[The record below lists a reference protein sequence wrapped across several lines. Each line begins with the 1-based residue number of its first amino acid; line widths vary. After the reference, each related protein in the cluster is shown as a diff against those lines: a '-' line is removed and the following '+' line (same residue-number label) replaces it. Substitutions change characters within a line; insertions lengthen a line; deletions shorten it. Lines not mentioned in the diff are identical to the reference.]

1 MDDQFKISKE
11 DRLKVLVEEIKNLE
25 EVIKRMASNSLEI
38 KKWTV
43 ALVAGVLALKVGRG
57 VSSLVAFIPLVA
69 FWYLDAFYLRLE
81 RLFIKKHEWLVEYRL
96 DHDDRLFD
104 MSIREFENQVDSLHK
119 IAKSSS
125 IFPFYGSIS
134 IPLVLFVICDLQSG
148 WIAFLY
154 GALFTLLA
162 CFLVRFN

>member
-57 VSSLVAFIPLVA
+57 VSSLVAFIPL
-69 FWYLDAFYLRLE
+69 
-81 RLFIKKHEWLVEYRL
+81 
-96 DHDDRLFD
+96 
-104 MSIREFENQVDSLHK
+104 
-119 IAKSSS
+119 
-125 IFPFYGSIS
+125 
-134 IPLVLFVICDLQSG
+134 
-148 WIAFLY
+148 
-154 GALFTLLA
+154 
-162 CFLVRFN
+162 